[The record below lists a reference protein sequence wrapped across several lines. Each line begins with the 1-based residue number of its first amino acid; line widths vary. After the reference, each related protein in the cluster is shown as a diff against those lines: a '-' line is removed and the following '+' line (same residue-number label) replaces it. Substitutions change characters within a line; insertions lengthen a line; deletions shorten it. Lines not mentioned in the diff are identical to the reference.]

1 MPDSPEPPQFESV
14 LESLESGDCGLL
26 TEWLIHGGSPD
37 EQESNGRSFLHVA
50 SFLGNAEAA
59 RLLVEALANVD
70 LVAADGCTPL
80 HTAVHKRRAEL
91 VGMLLRAGARVD
103 LLNSNGLTPLA
114 LAVNKENPEIV
125 SELIRAGASA
135 DMSSNN
141 NKDLVRQA
149 IMCRQLSMARML
161 IDASA
166 EIDEKKSLEWF
177 KLALLTDFT
186 EAVQLLIDAGVRLD
200 QTGPMGLM
208 LSFFTMLPGNA
219 SVRKL
224 LLASGAEMAPEEL
237 MSFISAFCSAPRPP
251 CQAAAPTVRS
261 AEEQRQFSSRLSE
274 AMRAAGFK
282 QANAAV
288 QSGAAAALQDI
299 LRDLMDCKDIFV
311 FGSFADG
318 WGSSLETLNGEISWD
333 SDIDVT
339 WMESDRL
346 LCLDCGSAGW
356 TACSGCGRDAIRVQ
370 CENGHAYYEHGS
382 TGPNMAT
389 MCSSEPFNHRL
400 HVNIDRIQAV
410 PCCRYPRIELLQLGY
425 SNRRG
430 QPAPQKVMTEQE
442 LLPVTSGRP
451 LGPPEPP
458 QFDSVLE
465 SLESGDCGLLTEWLS
480 RGGSPDEQDSDGR
493 SFLHVAS
500 FLGNAQAARLLVEA
514 SANVDLAAADGSTP
528 LHEAV
533 DAGRVRLT
541 PLLLRAGASPAVRT
555 VSGAL
560 PMHLAAADGST
571 PLHEAVHGGSER
583 LTRLLLRAG
592 ASPAVRTVS
601 GALPMHLAGIIE
613 SGDDIARLLAGP
625 TCAATDSRQEPPPVS
640 GAAGPLPTPLY
651 LCVLLGQAGA
661 VDALTAAGADPNCCA
676 SELEMEALRQLLFA
690 PHKIPLS
697 RSTLQQGLYTELRFL
712 SSAQLR
718 LLNSHSGP
726 AMSTAAILGNAEI
739 VRILLSAAADPDRR
753 NPNCPGG
760 STPLHEAARFG
771 KIDIMSQLISAGVGV
786 DITDERGFTPVHRAA
801 ESDSGTEAAA
811 VLIRAGANV
820 DSSSDTGL
828 APLHLAVFDPGF
840 KEITR
845 RLIGARANVDALD
858 CYGNTPLH
866 YAVRKRRAEL
876 VAMLLRAGARVDL
889 LNSNGRTPLALAV
902 YKENAVIV
910 SELIR
915 AGASADMSSNNN
927 KDLVRQAIMCRQL
940 SMARMLIDASADI
953 NEKNSS
959 EWFAVALMA
968 GFTEAVQL
976 LIDAGVSWDQTGP
989 MGLMLSLFTVF
1000 PGNASIRKL
1009 LLASGAEMPSDAII
1023 SIVSAFFSAPEPPR
1037 PAAASLAAP
1046 AVRSAEEQ
1054 RQFSSR
1060 LSEAMRAA
1068 GFKQA
1073 NAAVQSGAA
1082 AALQDILR
1090 DLMDCKDIFVFG
1102 SFADGLG
1109 SSLETLNGEISWDS
1123 DIDVTWMESDRLLC
1137 LDCGSAGWT
1146 ACSGCG
1152 RDAIRVQCENGH
1164 AYYEHGS
1171 TGPNMATMRSSEPFN
1186 HRLHVNID
1194 RIQAVPCCR
1203 YPRIELLQ
1211 PGYSNRRGQ
1220 PSQMSQRI
1228 LNQLNQEALG
1238 DSPKCHAVAASPPHK
1253 PPGSC
1258 MRVSTTLL
1266 ERAVMHS
1273 LTTVQGQFFILVKFL
1288 IKKVISIEMK
1298 VSGLKTYMAKNL
1310 LFYML
1315 DETPEEE
1322 WKPDNLLQLVRQSLQ
1337 LLVETMES
1345 SASDTVCMKHFFL
1358 RDADV
1363 YFERDQLPKKDIVD
1377 AVNGVIDELPRWL
1390 HQFQGQL
1397 RENASNSVRFEPFLL
1412 LMGFGSS
1419 RDAQRYSGY
1428 SSIYGLVRHCLLK
1441 LGSDRRGQSES
1452 EHLSELLQLIGELPD
1467 CARSARESL
1476 RLMAHLKFHA
1486 PLDAAG
1492 AAAELT
1498 GQESSGIECPE
1509 SPGGGSELLSVG
1521 EAKERVWRHLE
1532 ETDSATF
1539 FHFQFEEKL
1548 DFGFLPAA
1556 PNQHFIIRFN
1566 FNNQEFQLPV
1576 DFVQLHE
1583 SLAGRKSA
1591 TFETQ
1596 LGQEMIAGLSQRC
1609 DVKALHEACD
1619 VAEIIE
1625 IGTWRYLCGRMGQ
1638 ILQEVPEYN
1647 NYVISLMIA
1656 SPQLRGL
1663 MMEFSSEILC
1673 DLFRQLPPEDIR
1685 NLRAA
1690 AASPEGLQEI
1700 RQKIPQ
1706 WLFDSAGSQPHLQF
1720 LQSDKASISFFS
1732 NFFQSMFV
1740 DEGFTRDAL
1749 LLALDKAE

>member
-430 QPAPQKVMTEQE
+430 QP
-442 LLPVTSGRP
+442 
-451 LGPPEPP
+451 
-458 QFDSVLE
+458 
-465 SLESGDCGLLTEWLS
+465 
-480 RGGSPDEQDSDGR
+480 
-493 SFLHVAS
+493 
-500 FLGNAQAARLLVEA
+500 
-514 SANVDLAAADGSTP
+514 
-528 LHEAV
+528 
-533 DAGRVRLT
+533 
-541 PLLLRAGASPAVRT
+541 
-555 VSGAL
+555 
-560 PMHLAAADGST
+560 
-571 PLHEAVHGGSER
+571 
-583 LTRLLLRAG
+583 
-592 ASPAVRTVS
+592 
-601 GALPMHLAGIIE
+601 
-613 SGDDIARLLAGP
+613 
-625 TCAATDSRQEPPPVS
+625 
-640 GAAGPLPTPLY
+640 
-651 LCVLLGQAGA
+651 
-661 VDALTAAGADPNCCA
+661 
-676 SELEMEALRQLLFA
+676 
-690 PHKIPLS
+690 
-697 RSTLQQGLYTELRFL
+697 
-712 SSAQLR
+712 
-718 LLNSHSGP
+718 
-726 AMSTAAILGNAEI
+726 
-739 VRILLSAAADPDRR
+739 
-753 NPNCPGG
+753 
-760 STPLHEAARFG
+760 
-771 KIDIMSQLISAGVGV
+771 
-786 DITDERGFTPVHRAA
+786 
-801 ESDSGTEAAA
+801 
-811 VLIRAGANV
+811 
-820 DSSSDTGL
+820 
-828 APLHLAVFDPGF
+828 
-840 KEITR
+840 
-845 RLIGARANVDALD
+845 
-858 CYGNTPLH
+858 
-866 YAVRKRRAEL
+866 
-876 VAMLLRAGARVDL
+876 
-889 LNSNGRTPLALAV
+889 
-902 YKENAVIV
+902 
-910 SELIR
+910 
-915 AGASADMSSNNN
+915 
-927 KDLVRQAIMCRQL
+927 
-940 SMARMLIDASADI
+940 
-953 NEKNSS
+953 
-959 EWFAVALMA
+959 
-968 GFTEAVQL
+968 
-976 LIDAGVSWDQTGP
+976 
-989 MGLMLSLFTVF
+989 
-1000 PGNASIRKL
+1000 
-1009 LLASGAEMPSDAII
+1009 
-1023 SIVSAFFSAPEPPR
+1023 
-1037 PAAASLAAP
+1037 
-1046 AVRSAEEQ
+1046 
-1054 RQFSSR
+1054 
-1060 LSEAMRAA
+1060 
-1068 GFKQA
+1068 
-1073 NAAVQSGAA
+1073 
-1082 AALQDILR
+1082 
-1090 DLMDCKDIFVFG
+1090 
-1102 SFADGLG
+1102 
-1109 SSLETLNGEISWDS
+1109 
-1123 DIDVTWMESDRLLC
+1123 
-1137 LDCGSAGWT
+1137 
-1146 ACSGCG
+1146 
-1152 RDAIRVQCENGH
+1152 
-1164 AYYEHGS
+1164 
-1171 TGPNMATMRSSEPFN
+1171 
-1186 HRLHVNID
+1186 
-1194 RIQAVPCCR
+1194 
-1203 YPRIELLQ
+1203 
-1211 PGYSNRRGQ
+1211 
-1220 PSQMSQRI
+1220 SQMPQRI
-1228 LNQLNQEALG
+1228 LNQLEQEALSHSPKE
-1238 DSPKCHAVAASPPHK
+1238 DSEQEALSHSPKCHAVAASPPHK

-1322 WKPDNLLQLVRQSLQ
+1322 WKPDKLLQLVRQSLQ
-1337 LLVETMES
+1337 LLVAMMES
-1345 SASDTVCMKHFFL
+1345 SDSDTVCMKHFFL

-1363 YFERDQLPKKDIVD
+1363 YFKKGQQPKKDIVD

-1397 RENASNSVRFEPFLL
+1397 RENASNSVRFQPFQLL
-1412 LMGFGSS
+1412 DEFCTS
-1419 RDAQRYSGY
+1419 RDVQRYSGY
-1428 SSIYGLVRHCLLK
+1428 SSICGLVRHCLLK

-1492 AAAELT
+1492 AAAGLT

-1509 SPGGGSELLSVG
+1509 SPGGGSELLSVD
-1521 EAKERVWRHLE
+1521 EAKELVWRHLH
-1532 ETDSATF
+1532 ETDSANV
-1539 FHFQFEEKL
+1539 FHFFFQDKV

-1556 PNQHFIIRFN
+1556 SKKYLHNLKLLLLDFFRLYDSLTGRESALVERQNIIRNSPATVSEVCQRSDAFN
-1566 FNNQEFQLPV
+1566 W
-1576 DFVQLHE
+1576 
-1583 SLAGRKSA
+1583 A
-1591 TFETQ
+1591 
-1596 LGQEMIAGLSQRC
+1596 EMIDDGTFFNLFKFNL
-1609 DVKALHEACD
+1609 DVIHQAN
-1619 VAEIIE
+1619 
-1625 IGTWRYLCGRMGQ
+1625 
-1638 ILQEVPEYN
+1638 PELFQN
-1647 NYVISLMIA
+1647 FISLLLA
-1656 SPQLRGL
+1656 NPKFRDR
-1663 MMEFSSEILC
+1663 SS
-1673 DLFRQLPPEDIR
+1673 DLYIESFRRFYRQLPPEDIR
-1685 NLRAA
+1685 YLRAA
-1690 AASPEGLQEI
+1690 VGSPEELMQEMLQLSFDTPS
-1700 RQKIPQ
+1700 RQPFQ
-1706 WLFDSAGSQPHLQF
+1706 LL
-1720 LQSDKASISFFS
+1720 FS
-1732 NFFQSMFV
+1732 NEACRSLVAQSMI
-1740 DEGFTRDAL
+1740 R
-1749 LLALDKAE
+1749 ALDKALAEAESLQAGAEPGEMQQSNCLLDEGAERERRLQNFLKLEQHWMQLMMGSSDSDTVGIHGLQEKPLD